1 MVEEIESEE
10 LDATPEPTLT
20 ADPTATPSPITET
33 PSDQGLANLTGVQ
46 VDAALTRF
54 AFVEE
59 WDYTDNNKSIGP
71 AVGHFHFGFGHIF
84 VRDPIIPC
92 ADSSN
97 CKMEAESYNLSIGN
111 ASAHESQD
119 EAYFI
124 DRHDHLCI
132 TAAIKTDVVR
142 GAKVSISG
150 TRDFRLEK
158 FRENDIVIPID
169 KPCDGFSNI
178 AVHDETLRL
187 FNSII
192 NLLAQ

>member
-20 ADPTATPSPITET
+20 AGPTATPPPVTET
-33 PSDQGLANLTGVQ
+33 PSDQGLANLTEVQ

-59 WDYTDNNKSIGP
+59 WDYTDKNKSIGP
-71 AVGHFHFGFGHIF
+71 AVVHFHFGFGHIF

-97 CKMEAESYNLSIGN
+97 CKMEA
-111 ASAHESQD
+111 
-119 EAYFI
+119 
-124 DRHDHLCI
+124 
-132 TAAIKTDVVR
+132 DVVR

-158 FRENDIVIPID
+158 FRENGIVIPLD
-169 KPCDGFSNI
+169 SRPS
-178 AVHDETLRL
+178 V
-187 FNSII
+187 S
-192 NLLAQ
+192 

>member
-1 MVEEIESEE
+1 M
-10 LDATPEPTLT
+10 T

-33 PSDQGLANLTGVQ
+33 PSDQGLANLTRVQ

-59 WDYTDNNKSIGP
+59 WDYTDKNKSIRP
-71 AVGHFHFGFGHIF
+71 AVDHFHFGFGHIF

-92 ADSSN
+92 TDSSN
-97 CKMEAESYNLSIGN
+97 CKMEAES
-111 ASAHESQD
+111 
-119 EAYFI
+119 YFI

-158 FRENDIVIPID
+158 FRRNGIVIPID
-169 KPCDGFSNI
+169 KPCDGFSNVAI
-178 AVHDETLRL
+178 HDETLRL